1 MKKWLI
7 IDCNYLCHRAKHSMG
22 GLSHGN
28 TPTGIIYG
36 FLKSIQAL
44 QDQFNT
50 QHIIFCW
57 DSKTSKRK
65 DIFPDYK
72 KKRANRYKDLTKKE
86 IKFEKAFRHQMKM
99 LRTKYLKLIGYK
111 NNFVQAGYEGDDI
124 MASITLNLKM
134 NDEAILVTSDKDMYQ
149 LISPKVSFFNPS
161 KGKLFTY
168 QKFMQKYRMPT
179 YDWGSMKCLAGCTTD
194 EVPGIKG
201 VGEKTAIKYIRMDLK
216 PTTKAYQRIVS
227 KKGLRIEKRNRKLV
241 VLPFDGVKN
250 FKLRKDELSNKGWK
264 KVIEEL
270 GMKSLRDKGPE
281 RNRKRR

>member
-1 MKKWLI
+1 MNKLWLI
-7 IDCNYLCHRAKHSMG
+7 IDCNYLCHRAKHSTG

-50 QHIIFCW
+50 KHIIFCW

-65 DIFPDYK
+65 DIFPKYK
-72 KKRANRYKDLTKKE
+72 EKRIDRYKDMTKKE
-86 IKFEKAFRHQMKM
+86 IRLEKEFRQQMKL
-99 LRTKYLKLIGYK
+99 LRIRYLKLIGYN
-111 NNFVQAGYEGDDI
+111 NNFVQPGYEGDDI

-149 LISPKVSFFNPS
+149 LISPKVSFFDPS

-168 QKFMQKYRMPT
+168 QGFMKKYQMPT

-194 EVPGIKG
+194 DVPGVKG
-201 VGEKTAIKYIRMDLK
+201 VGEITAIKYIRMELK
-216 PTTKAYQRIVS
+216 PTTKAYRRIVS
-227 KKGLRIEKRNRKLV
+227 KKGLRIEERNRELV
-241 VLPFDGVKN
+241 VLPFAGVKN
-250 FKLRKDELSNKGWK
+250 FKLRKDELSYPGWK
-264 KVIEEL
+264 NVMNQL
-270 GMKSLRDKGPE
+270 GMKSLKDKGPV
-281 RNRKRR
+281 RRRK